1 MFDESFEYISKVSLR
16 TPYFCC
22 RFVVGED
29 DVFVIAQPAA
39 LIPLV
44 VLVIATAIVVGSN
57 DSHAGA
63 DKRCCTE

>member
-29 DVFVIAQPAA
+29 DVFVIALPAA

-44 VLVIATAIVVGSN
+44 VLVIATAIVVVIVY
-57 DSHAGA
+57 
-63 DKRCCTE
+63 